1 MPSTRLGRYEFFAP
15 RAATVLVGLLSV
27 IHLAGSSLASEADP
41 TADAGTIR
49 AAVQRGAL
57 AAVVAAVLL
66 GIYAAR
72 RGRALPIRQIPGLL
86 ALRQAV
92 ASAAQVRRPSLFT
105 VGGAGDVTRVQS
117 FAAMPLLRLVAR
129 LSGKYQNRLLVPV
142 CYPAM
147 LPVHTHA
154 IRAGLAEEGAPEHE
168 VACEIRFFPGGQF
181 FFAMAATGWMLEEKP
196 AACFYFGWWEA
207 DSLLFA
213 ETGQTIQATQI
224 AGTDQLSQ
232 IAFFI
237 AACDHTVIGEEFWAA
252 SAQLSRDPQL
262 LGSLGAQDLVKLA
275 ILFVILAGILLCFH
289 PGFAAWIAAAREIFV
304 SRGTGG
310 A

>member
-1 MPSTRLGRYEFFAP
+1 MPSAWRARRIFLSPRKVLIGLSLLILFAGHCP
-15 RAATVLVGLLSV
+15 AATG
-27 IHLAGSSLASEADP
+27 APAD
-41 TADAGTIR
+41 GGRIR
-49 AAVQRGAL
+49 ALVQRSAL
-57 AAVVAAVLL
+57 AAVLAAVSL

-72 RGRALPIRQIPGLL
+72 RGRALAIRQIPGLL
-86 ALRQAV
+86 ALQQAV
-92 ASAAQVRRPSLFT
+92 ARAADARRPSLFT

-129 LSGKYQNRLLVPV
+129 LSGKHRNRLLVPV

-147 LPVHTHA
+147 LPVHTQA
-154 IRAGLAEEGAPEHE
+154 IRAGLAEAGAPDHE
-168 VACEIRFFPGGQF
+168 AACEIRFFPGGQF

-213 ETGQTIQATQI
+213 ETGQTIHALQI
-224 AGTDQLSQ
+224 AGTDQLTQ

-252 SAQLSRDPQL
+252 SAQLSRDPHL
-262 LGSLGAQDLVKLA
+262 LGSLGAQDLIKLA
-275 ILFVILAGILLCFH
+275 LLSVILAGILLCFH
-289 PGFAAWIAAAREIFV
+289 PDFANWIAAIREIFV
-304 SRGTGG
+304 SRGAAG